1 MTTDTRRPDT
11 TIEADPHLPTVRI
24 VREFDAPV
32 ELVYRAHVDPEL
44 VAQWLGPASLDVTIE
59 TWDMRTGGEYRYTAT
74 RDGEE
79 VAHFYGSVH
88 RVWEGRKIIQT
99 FGFEEMPEAVSLD
112 TLELHDLGDGRTR
125 LEILSVVDSMEAQ
138 AGMMASGMEVGV
150 NEGYAALDALLADL
164 QRSDA

>member
-1 MTTDTRRPDT
+1 MTTT
-11 TIEADPHLPTVRI
+11 TTPETLIEADPKIPTVRI

-44 VAQWLGPASLDVTIE
+44 IAQWLGPASIGMDIE
-59 TWDMRTGGEYRYTAT
+59 KWDMRTGGEYRYTAL

-79 VAHFYGSVH
+79 IAHFYGSVH
-88 RVWEGRKIIQT
+88 RVWENRKIIQT
-99 FGFEEMPEAVSLD
+99 FGFEEMPDAVSLD

-138 AGMMASGMEVGV
+138 AGMMASGMEVGIL
-150 NEGYAALDALLADL
+150 EGYAALDTLLVTLKGA
-164 QRSDA
+164 QA

>member
-1 MTTDTRRPDT
+1 MTDTT
-11 TIEADPHLPTVRI
+11 TAPHTQIEADPHIPTVRI

-44 VAQWLGPASLDVTIE
+44 VAQWLGPASLECRID
-59 TWDMRTGGEYRYTAT
+59 TWDMRTGGEYRYTAI

-79 VAHFYGSVH
+79 IAHFYGSVH

-99 FGFEEMPEAVSLD
+99 FGFDEMPEAVSLD

-125 LEILSVVDSMEAQ
+125 MEILSVVDSMEAQ
-138 AGMMASGMEVGV
+138 AGMMASGMEVGI

-164 QRSDA
+164 LESDA

>member
-1 MTTDTRRPDT
+1 MTMTRPGT
-11 TIEADPHLPTVRI
+11 QIEADPHIPTVRI

-32 ELVYRAHVDPEL
+32 DLVYRAHVDPEL
-44 VAQWLGPASLDVTIE
+44 IAQWLGPASLECRIDR
-59 TWDMRTGGEYRYTAT
+59 WDMRTGGEYRYTAV

-79 VAHFYGSVH
+79 IAHFYGSVH

-99 FGFEEMPEAVSLD
+99 FGFDEMPDAVSLD

-138 AGMMASGMEVGV
+138 AGMMASGMEIGI
-150 NEGYAALDALLADL
+150 NEGYAALDALLAEL
-164 QRSDA
+164 KGAGA

>member
-1 MTTDTRRPDT
+1 MTTQTRPET
-11 TIEADPHLPTVRI
+11 LIEADPNIPTVRV

-44 VAQWLGPASLDVTIE
+44 IVQWLGPRSIDMEIT
-59 TWDMRTGGEYRYTAT
+59 TWDIRTGGEYRYTAL

-79 VAHFYGSVH
+79 IAHFYGSVH
-88 RVWEGRKIIQT
+88 RVWENQKIIQT
-99 FGFEEMPEAVSLD
+99 FGFDEMPEAVSLD

-138 AGMMASGMEVGV
+138 AGMMASGMEVGIT
-150 NEGYAALDALLADL
+150 EGYAKLDALLAG
-164 QRSDA
+164 QVSA

>member
-1 MTTDTRRPDT
+1 MNTQTHPETL
-11 TIEADPHLPTVRI
+11 IEADPDIPTVRI

-44 VAQWLGPASLDVTIE
+44 VKQWLGPRSIDMDIE
-59 TWDMRTGGEYRYTAT
+59 KWDMRTGGEYRYTAL

-79 VAHFYGSVH
+79 IAHFYGSVH
-88 RVWEGRKIIQT
+88 RVWENQKIIQT
-99 FGFEEMPEAVSLD
+99 FGFEEMPEAVSLE

-138 AGMMASGMEVGV
+138 AGMMASGMEVGI
-150 NEGYAALDALLADL
+150 NEGYAALDALLAG
-164 QRSDA
+164 QVAG